1 MQISRVV
8 TDLPFRQTAVIF
20 FTRFLEAGLGTVLML
35 FMKTTDWIQ
44 LNNFIQSFIYYN

>member
-20 FTRFLEAGLGTVLML
+20 YKISRSGTWNCSDVVYEKLQIG
-35 FMKTTDWIQ
+35 F
-44 LNNFIQSFIYYN
+44 S